1 MVEINKAKIFKCGV
15 SFLIG
20 LVFYLLC
27 YQILFAQS
35 ASVSGTSILTRDPL
49 SASFVIDI
57 DDQITPQEVRFFYKI
72 LNPYGDISGD
82 GIAEINRSSDLT
94 YQAVFAMEMISA
106 DRYIPVGSHLL
117 VHWEIYKKDGENIT
131 TEEERLVFL
140 DGRYE
145 WQSFSEDRFSVYW
158 YGSKN
163 DDAMRSFLAMK
174 SAILETE
181 ALLKTN
187 IEYPVKLIVWRSP
200 REGELA
206 QRPRSAVYDSS
217 VTTEGQRVAPDLIF
231 AFQPAVGVVRHEA
244 AHLVTKVAGDGPFTR
259 VPAWLDEG
267 TAVYMQGNL
276 GPYKGAVQRAITS
289 DKTLNL
295 RSLTA
300 PSNDPNLVNL
310 FYGQSWSTVDYLISQ
325 NGEELF
331 AELFA
336 SIKAGNPIDD
346 ALNKIYG
353 FDTNELYNQWRN
365 ENGLESIIFSS
376 ISTSNNA
383 ISVPVATRV
392 PLSIP
397 TQVSIAPSSGTISSR
412 QSDLPE
418 SMSPEQKNDELA
430 NNSVQSIGLI
440 IVIATV
446 LLSLF
451 LIILGILVWKWP
463 SKKKQK

>member
-1 MVEINKAKIFKCGV
+1 MFVINKEKIFKNGV
-15 SFLIG
+15 GFFVG
-20 LVFYLLC
+20 LGFYLLC
-27 YQILFAQS
+27 SQMLFAQTS
-35 ASVSGTSILTRDPL
+35 YVSLTDIITQDPL
-49 SASFVIDI
+49 DASFVIDI
-57 DDQITPQEVRFFYKI
+57 NDQVSPKEVRFFYKI

-82 GIAEINRSSDLT
+82 GIAKVNKSSGRT
-94 YQAVFAMEMISA
+94 YQAIFVMEMISA

-117 VHWEIYKKDGENIT
+117 VHWEIYQKNGVIVT
-131 TEEERLVFL
+131 TEKEKLVFL

-158 YGSKN
+158 YGSQN

-174 SAILETE
+174 NAILETE
-181 ALLKTN
+181 VLLKTT

-206 QRPRSAVYDSS
+206 QRPRSAIYDSS

-244 AHLVTKVAGDGPFTR
+244 THLVTKVAGDGPFTR

-267 TAVYMQGNL
+267 TAVYMQGSL
-276 GPYKGAVQRAITS
+276 GPYKGAVQRAIASNT
-289 DKTLNL
+289 TLNL

-310 FYGQSWSTVDYLISQ
+310 FYGQSWSTIDYLINQ
-325 NGEELF
+325 NRKELF

-365 ENGLESIIFSS
+365 VNNLESIVFSS
-376 ISTSNNA
+376 IITSNNA
-383 ISVPVATRV
+383 IITPVATRV

-397 TQVSIAPSSGTISSR
+397 IQVNIAPSSGVTNSTQVNLLEGANI
-412 QSDLPE
+412 
-418 SMSPEQKNDELA
+418 EQMNGELTS
-430 NNSVQSIGLI
+430 NSIQSIGLI

-446 LLSLF
+446 VLSVF
-451 LIILGILVWKWP
+451 LIILGIFIWKWP
-463 SKKKQK
+463 SKKKQN

>member
-1 MVEINKAKIFKCGV
+1 MVEISKAKIFKCGIG
-15 SFLIG
+15 FLFG
-20 LVFYLLC
+20 FFFYLLC

-35 ASVSGTSILTRDPL
+35 TYVSATSILTRDPL
-49 SASFVIDI
+49 NASFVIDI
-57 DDQITPQEVRFFYKI
+57 EDQITPQEVRFFYKI

-82 GIAEINRSSDLT
+82 GIATVNRSSDRI

-117 VHWEIYKKDGENIT
+117 VHWEIYKKDGENVST
-131 TEEERLVFL
+131 DEERLVFL

-158 YGSKN
+158 YGPKN

-187 IEYPVKLIVWRSP
+187 IEYPVKLIMWRSP
-200 REGELA
+200 QEGELA

-267 TAVYMQGNL
+267 TAVYMQGDL
-276 GPYKGAVQRAITS
+276 GPYKSAVQRAIAS

-325 NGEELF
+325 NGEDLF
-331 AELFA
+331 AELFS

-365 ENGLESIIFSS
+365 ANDLKSIVFSP

-383 ISVPVATRV
+383 INVPVATRV

-397 TQVSIAPSSGTISSR
+397 TQVNVAPSSGITDSR
-412 QSDLPE
+412 QSNLPE
-418 SMSPEQKNDELA
+418 SMSAEEKHNESA
-430 NNSVQSIGLI
+430 SNSIQSIGLI
-440 IVIATV
+440 IVIGTV

-451 LIILGILVWKWP
+451 LIILGIFVWKWP

>member
-1 MVEINKAKIFKCGV
+1 M
-15 SFLIG
+15 
-20 LVFYLLC
+20 
-27 YQILFAQS
+27 
-35 ASVSGTSILTRDPL
+35 
-49 SASFVIDI
+49 
-57 DDQITPQEVRFFYKI
+57 
-72 LNPYGDISGD
+72 
-82 GIAEINRSSDLT
+82 
-94 YQAVFAMEMISA
+94 
-106 DRYIPVGSHLL
+106 
-117 VHWEIYKKDGENIT
+117 
-131 TEEERLVFL
+131 
-140 DGRYE
+140 
-145 WQSFSEDRFSVYW
+145 
-158 YGSKN
+158 
-163 DDAMRSFLAMK
+163 
-174 SAILETE
+174 
-181 ALLKTN
+181 
-187 IEYPVKLIVWRSP
+187 
-200 REGELA
+200 
-206 QRPRSAVYDSS
+206 
-217 VTTEGQRVAPDLIF
+217 
-231 AFQPAVGVVRHEA
+231 
-244 AHLVTKVAGDGPFTR
+244 
-259 VPAWLDEG
+259 PAWLDEG

-397 TQVSIAPSSGTISSR
+397 TQVNIAPRSGTNNPA
-412 QSDLPE
+412 QVDLPE
-418 SMSPEQKNDELA
+418 RSNTEQTRDELES
-430 NNSVQSIGLI
+430 NSIQSVGLI
-440 IVIATV
+440 IIITTV
-446 LLSLF
+446 ALSLF
-451 LIILGILVWKWP
+451 LVILGVLIWKWP
-463 SKKKQK
+463 SKKKQT

>member
-1 MVEINKAKIFKCGV
+1 
-15 SFLIG
+15 
-20 LVFYLLC
+20 
-27 YQILFAQS
+27 
-35 ASVSGTSILTRDPL
+35 
-49 SASFVIDI
+49 
-57 DDQITPQEVRFFYKI
+57 
-72 LNPYGDISGD
+72 
-82 GIAEINRSSDLT
+82 
-94 YQAVFAMEMISA
+94 
-106 DRYIPVGSHLL
+106 
-117 VHWEIYKKDGENIT
+117 
-131 TEEERLVFL
+131 
-140 DGRYE
+140 
-145 WQSFSEDRFSVYW
+145 
-158 YGSKN
+158 
-163 DDAMRSFLAMK
+163 
-174 SAILETE
+174 
-181 ALLKTN
+181 
-187 IEYPVKLIVWRSP
+187 
-200 REGELA
+200 
-206 QRPRSAVYDSS
+206 
-217 VTTEGQRVAPDLIF
+217 
-231 AFQPAVGVVRHEA
+231 
-244 AHLVTKVAGDGPFTR
+244 
-259 VPAWLDEG
+259 
-267 TAVYMQGNL
+267 MQGNL

-463 SKKKQK
+463 SKKKQT

>member
-1 MVEINKAKIFKCGV
+1 M
-15 SFLIG
+15 
-20 LVFYLLC
+20 C

-300 PSNDPNLVNL
+300 PSNDTNLVKL

-336 SIKAGNPIDD
+336 SIKAG
-346 ALNKIYG
+346 
-353 FDTNELYNQWRN
+353 T
-365 ENGLESIIFSS
+365 
-376 ISTSNNA
+376 
-383 ISVPVATRV
+383 
-392 PLSIP
+392 
-397 TQVSIAPSSGTISSR
+397 VSYTHLRAHET
-412 QSDLPE
+412 
-418 SMSPEQKNDELA
+418 
-430 NNSVQSIGLI
+430 
-440 IVIATV
+440 
-446 LLSLF
+446 
-451 LIILGILVWKWP
+451 
-463 SKKKQK
+463 